1 MTATLVSHATDP
13 VPAPERADYWNS
25 VIAEAYFPLRL
36 TFRDPARF
44 RGRLSLRRV
53 GAVSL
58 SRLETDA
65 LAYERGPGQ
74 IARQGDED
82 FLITIPRLAPV
93 EFAQLGREVSC
104 APGAFLVERGN
115 EPYRCAYGAANT
127 LGVLKV
133 SRGVLAERIRQ
144 PDRFC
149 AQQFD
154 ASGGVG
160 ALFATMARAAMDED
174 VTGAGADLVGRHL
187 VELLALA
194 LSERAETEGLSAVR
208 AAHLRRADA
217 VIRRDLLDPGLGPE
231 HVARACGISKRYLHD
246 IFSADGRSVAREI
259 REARLRGAREA
270 VAAPG
275 ELSLAEI
282 AYRFCFSDQAQ
293 FSRLFRQA
301 FGMSPSGYRAQM
313 RGGAG
318 PGGAERTGRDGP
330 GVAGVAGDIYPAA
343 RAGRRE

>member
-1 MTATLVSHATDP
+1 MTATLVSHATDA
-13 VPAPERADYWNS
+13 VPAAERAGYWNR
-25 VIAEAYFPLRL
+25 VISEAYFPLRL
-36 TFRDPARF
+36 DFRDADAF
-44 RGRLSLRRV
+44 RGRLSMRRV
-53 GAVSL
+53 GAVTL

-65 LAYERGPGQ
+65 LAYERGSGQ
-74 IARQGDED
+74 IARQGEED

-115 EPYRCAYGAANT
+115 EPYRFAYGAPNV

-133 SRGVLAERIRQ
+133 SRAQLAERIRQ

-154 ASGGVG
+154 ATGGVG
-160 ALFATMARAAMDED
+160 ALFATMARAALDEE
-174 VTGAGADLVGRHL
+174 VSAGASDLLGRQL

-194 LSERAETEGLSAVR
+194 LSERAETEGMSAVR

-217 VIRRDLLDPGLGPE
+217 AIRRDLLNPSLGPDRL
-231 HVARACGISKRYLHD
+231 ARSCGISKRYLHEL
-246 IFSADGRSVAREI
+246 FPEDGRSVAREI
-259 REARLRGAREA
+259 REQRLRAAREA
-270 VAAPG
+270 VAASG

-293 FSRLFRQA
+293 FSRAFREA
-301 FGMSPSGYRAQM
+301 FGTSPSAFRAAQ
-313 RGGAG
+313 
-318 PGGAERTGRDGP
+318 
-330 GVAGVAGDIYPAA
+330 
-343 RAGRRE
+343 RAGLQ

>member
-13 VPAPERADYWNS
+13 VPAPERAAYWNS

-36 TFRDPARF
+36 TFRDAAQF
-44 RGRLSLRRV
+44 RGRLSMRQV

-74 IARQGDED
+74 IARQGEEE

-93 EFAQLGREVSC
+93 EFTQLGREVSC

-115 EPYRCAYGAANT
+115 EPYRFSYGAPNA
-127 LGVLKV
+127 LGLLKV
-133 SRGVLAERIRQ
+133 SRALLAERIRQ

-154 ASGGVG
+154 ARGGVG
-160 ALFATMARAAMDED
+160 ALFVTMARAALDED
-174 VTGAGADLVGRHL
+174 VTAGAADLVGRQL

-194 LSERAETEGLSAVR
+194 LSEQAETEGLSAVR

-217 VIRRDLLDPGLGPE
+217 VIRRDLLNPALGPE
-231 HVARACGISKRYLHD
+231 RVARACGISKRYLHE
-246 IFSADGRSVAREI
+246 IFAEDGRSVAREI

-275 ELSLAEI
+275 DLSLAEI

-293 FSRLFRQA
+293 FSRLFKQA
-301 FGMSPSGYRAQM
+301 FGM
-313 RGGAG
+313 
-318 PGGAERTGRDGP
+318 T
-330 GVAGVAGDIYPAA
+330 
-343 RAGRRE
+343 